1 MQIIRTRDFLS
12 ALALLAS
19 VATTPSALAQ
29 ATGGA
34 DAAPQAVA
42 DSSGWGVQCNNTG
55 DRLQCAAL
63 MNVVSAGD
71 GQRILSV
78 SLQESEGDNNPT
90 LIVQLPLGLN
100 LPRGIDLSVDGG
112 TAETYTIN
120 TCLQTGCFVVQE
132 ADQSLIDQMIA
143 GETLSVVMESS
154 SGDETQLDLSLAGFS
169 VAIDRLN

>member
-1 MQIIRTRDFLS
+1 
-12 ALALLAS
+12 
-19 VATTPSALAQ
+19 
-29 ATGGA
+29 
-34 DAAPQAVA
+34 
-42 DSSGWGVQCNNTG
+42 
-55 DRLQCAAL
+55 

-154 SGDETQLDLSLAGFS
+154 SGEETQLDLSLTGFS